1 VSSTQQRGE
10 ICQQSDIHHILTSL
24 TLNRETIQWQ
34 LKFAEEKESKI
45 KWIEVLIDDDA
56 TGGNYISSRIIEK
69 ELSNYEVIDSTPRTI
84 GTGFN
89 GISGQSKGTIR
100 IYASF
105 YDEIAKAKHEFIPI
119 DVTITDCPYDLII
132 GKYTKIE

>member
-1 VSSTQQRGE
+1 M
-10 ICQQSDIHHILTSL
+10 
-24 TLNRETIQWQ
+24 
-34 LKFAEEKESKI
+34 
-45 KWIEVLIDDDA
+45 LINDGA

-89 GISGQSKGTIR
+89 GITGQIKGTIR

-105 YDEIAKAKHEFIPI
+105 YDEIAKAKHECIPI
-119 DVTITDCPYDLII
+119 DVTIIDCPYDLII
-132 GKYTKIE
+132 GKYTKIEYNLYEKLEYSFKKSRLLDSLET